1 MKLLTFK
8 LHGAEYLGALANTGI
23 VNLGAAA
30 PKDMAFS
37 SMQNFIEAGQSAL
50 DRAYALLASNPAT
63 LAFNQVDW
71 LAPLPVPPQIR
82 DCLGFEE
89 HLKNS
94 FKSALKLS
102 AMSADDPVKA
112 EQELA
117 ASGRFEVP
125 EVWYQQPLYY
135 KANRFAVA
143 QSGKDIMWPA
153 YSEVMDFELEI
164 ACVIGNKGKD
174 INKGDAEDHIF
185 GYTIYN
191 DFSARDAQM
200 VESLGMLGPAKG
212 KDFDD
217 SIILGPV
224 IVTSDE
230 LDDPYNLR
238 MQARVNGETWCDSN
252 SNTIHWKFSDMIAH
266 ISKSETLYPGEVI
279 GSGTV
284 GYGCGLEHLRFLNDG
299 DIVELEV
306 EKIGVISNKV
316 IKGSLHE

>member
-8 LHGAEYLGALANTGI
+8 LEGTEYLGALTDTG
-23 VNLGAAA
+23 VFNLSAAV
-30 PKDMAFS
+30 PEDIAFS
-37 SMQNFIEAGQSAL
+37 SMQHFIEAGQLAL
-50 DRAYALLASNPAT
+50 DRAYALLESSSVSIPSD
-63 LAFNQVDW
+63 QVDF
-71 LAPLPVPPQIR
+71 LAPLPLPPQIR

-94 FKSALKLS
+94 FESAMKLS
-102 AMSADDPVKA
+102 AMAADDPVAA
-112 EQELA
+112 ERELR
-117 ASGRFEVP
+117 ASGRFTVP

-135 KANRFAVA
+135 KANRFSVA
-143 QSGKDIMWPA
+143 ESGKDVVWPA
-153 YSEVMDFELEI
+153 YSEVMDFELEM
-164 ACVIGNKGKD
+164 ACIVGKKGKD
-174 INKGDAEDHIF
+174 ISKVNAEDHIF

-191 DFSARDAQM
+191 DFSARDAQIL
-200 VESLGMLGPAKG
+200 ESPGMLGPAKS

-224 IVTSDE
+224 IVTKDE
-230 LDDPYNLR
+230 LDDPYSLR

-252 SNTIHWKFSDMIAH
+252 SSTIHWKFSDMIAH
-266 ISKSETLYPGEVI
+266 ISKSETLHPGEVI

-284 GYGCGLEHLRFLNDG
+284 GVGCGLEHLRFLNDG

-316 IKGSLHE
+316 TRQ

>member
-8 LHGAEYLGALANTGI
+8 LAGTEYLGALTDTG
-23 VNLGAAA
+23 VFNLSAAV
-30 PKDMAFS
+30 PEDIAFS
-37 SMQNFIEAGQSAL
+37 SMQHFIEAGQLAL
-50 DRAYALLASNPAT
+50 DRAYALLESSSVSIT
-63 LAFNQVDW
+63 SDQVDF
-71 LAPLPVPPQIR
+71 LAPLPLPPQIR

-94 FKSALKLS
+94 FESAMKLS
-102 AMSADDPVKA
+102 AMAADDPVAA
-112 EQELA
+112 ERELR
-117 ASGRFEVP
+117 ASGRFTVP

-135 KANRFAVA
+135 KANRFSVA
-143 QSGKDIMWPA
+143 ESGKDVVWPA

-164 ACVIGNKGKD
+164 ACIVGKKGKD
-174 INKGDAEDHIF
+174 ISKVNAEDHIF

-191 DFSARDAQM
+191 DFSARDAQIL
-200 VESLGMLGPAKG
+200 ESPGMLGPAKS

-224 IVTSDE
+224 IVTKDE
-230 LDDPYNLR
+230 LDDPYSLR

-252 SNTIHWKFSDMIAH
+252 SSTIHWKFSDMIAH
-266 ISKSETLYPGEVI
+266 ISKSETLHPGEVI

-284 GYGCGLEHLRFLNDG
+284 GFGCGLEHLRFLNDG

-316 IKGSLHE
+316 TRQ

>member
-8 LHGAEYLGALANTGI
+8 LAGTEYLGALTDTG
-23 VNLGAAA
+23 VFNLSAAA
-30 PKDMAFS
+30 PEDIAFS
-37 SMQNFIEAGQSAL
+37 SMQHFIEAGQLAL
-50 DRAYALLASNPAT
+50 DRAYALLESSSASIPSD
-63 LAFNQVDW
+63 QVDF
-71 LAPLPVPPQIR
+71 LAPLPLPPQIR

-94 FKSALKLS
+94 FESAIKLS
-102 AMSADDPVKA
+102 AMAVDDPVVA
-112 EQELA
+112 ERELR
-117 ASGRFEVP
+117 ASGRFTVP

-135 KANRFAVA
+135 KANRFSVA
-143 QSGKDIMWPA
+143 ESGKDVVWPA
-153 YSEVMDFELEI
+153 YSEVMDFELEM
-164 ACVIGNKGKD
+164 ACIVGKKGKD
-174 INKGDAEDHIF
+174 ISKVNAEDHIF

-191 DFSARDAQM
+191 DFSARDAQIL
-200 VESLGMLGPAKG
+200 ESPGMLGPAKS

-224 IVTSDE
+224 IVTKDE
-230 LDDPYNLR
+230 LDDPYSLR

-252 SNTIHWKFSDMIAH
+252 SSTIHWKFSDMIAH
-266 ISKSETLYPGEVI
+266 ISKSETLHPGEVI

-284 GYGCGLEHLRFLNDG
+284 GFGCGLEHLRFLNDG

-316 IKGSLHE
+316 TRQ

>member
-8 LHGAEYLGALANTGI
+8 LEGTEYLGALTDTG
-23 VNLGAAA
+23 VFNLSAAV
-30 PKDMAFS
+30 PEDIAFS
-37 SMQNFIEAGQSAL
+37 SMQHFIEAGQLAL
-50 DRAYALLASNPAT
+50 DRAYALLESSSASIPSD
-63 LAFNQVDW
+63 QVDF
-71 LAPLPVPPQIR
+71 LAPLPLPPQIR

-94 FKSALKLS
+94 FESAMKLS
-102 AMSADDPVKA
+102 AMAADDPVAA
-112 EQELA
+112 ERELR
-117 ASGRFEVP
+117 ASGRFTVP

-135 KANRFAVA
+135 KANRFSVA
-143 QSGKDIMWPA
+143 ESGKNVVWPA
-153 YSEVMDFELEI
+153 YSEVMDFELEM
-164 ACVIGNKGKD
+164 ACIVGKKGKD
-174 INKGDAEDHIF
+174 ISKVNAEDHIF

-191 DFSARDAQM
+191 DFSARDAQIL
-200 VESLGMLGPAKG
+200 ESPGMLGPAKS

-224 IVTSDE
+224 IVTKDE
-230 LDDPYNLR
+230 LDDPYSLR

-252 SNTIHWKFSDMIAH
+252 SSTIHWKFSDMIAH
-266 ISKSETLYPGEVI
+266 ISKSETLHPGEVI

-284 GYGCGLEHLRFLNDG
+284 GFGCGLEHLRFLNDG

-316 IKGSLHE
+316 TRQ

>member
-8 LHGAEYLGALANTGI
+8 LAGTEYLGALTDTG
-23 VNLGAAA
+23 VFNLSAAA
-30 PKDMAFS
+30 PEDIAFS
-37 SMQNFIEAGQSAL
+37 SMQHFIEAGQLAL
-50 DRAYALLASNPAT
+50 DRAYALLESSSVSIPSD
-63 LAFNQVDW
+63 QVDF
-71 LAPLPVPPQIR
+71 LAPLPLPPQIR

-94 FKSALKLS
+94 FESAMKLS
-102 AMSADDPVKA
+102 AMAADDPVAA
-112 EQELA
+112 ERELR
-117 ASGRFEVP
+117 ASGRFTVP

-135 KANRFAVA
+135 KANRFSVA
-143 QSGKDIMWPA
+143 ESGKDVVWPA

-164 ACVIGNKGKD
+164 ACIVGKKGKD
-174 INKGDAEDHIF
+174 ISKVNAEDHIF

-191 DFSARDAQM
+191 DFSARDAQIL
-200 VESLGMLGPAKG
+200 ESPGMLGPAKS

-224 IVTSDE
+224 IVTKDE
-230 LDDPYNLR
+230 LDDPYSLR

-252 SNTIHWKFSDMIAH
+252 SSTIHWKFSDMIAH
-266 ISKSETLYPGEVI
+266 ISKSETLHPGEVI

-284 GYGCGLEHLRFLNDG
+284 GFGCGLEHLRFLNDG

-316 IKGSLHE
+316 TRQ

>member
-8 LHGAEYLGALANTGI
+8 LAGTEYLGALTDTG
-23 VNLGAAA
+23 VFNLSAAA
-30 PKDMAFS
+30 PEDIAFS
-37 SMQNFIEAGQSAL
+37 SMQHFIEAGQLAL
-50 DRAYALLASNPAT
+50 DRAYALLESSSVSIPSD
-63 LAFNQVDW
+63 QVDF
-71 LAPLPVPPQIR
+71 LAPLPLPPQIR

-94 FKSALKLS
+94 FESAMKLS
-102 AMSADDPVKA
+102 AMAADDPVVA
-112 EQELA
+112 EQELR
-117 ASGRFEVP
+117 ASGRFTVP

-135 KANRFAVA
+135 KANRFSVA
-143 QSGKDIMWPA
+143 ESGKDVVWPA
-153 YSEVMDFELEI
+153 YSEVMDFELEM
-164 ACVIGNKGKD
+164 ACIVGKKGKD
-174 INKGDAEDHIF
+174 ISKVNAEDHIF

-191 DFSARDAQM
+191 DFSARDAQIL
-200 VESLGMLGPAKG
+200 ESPGMLGPAKS

-224 IVTSDE
+224 IVTKDE
-230 LDDPYNLR
+230 LDDPYSLR

-252 SNTIHWKFSDMIAH
+252 SSTIHWKFSDMIAH
-266 ISKSETLYPGEVI
+266 ISKSETLHPGEVI

-284 GYGCGLEHLRFLNDG
+284 GFGCGLEHLRFLNDG

-316 IKGSLHE
+316 TRQ

>member
-8 LHGAEYLGALANTGI
+8 LAGTEYLGALTDTG
-23 VNLGAAA
+23 VFNLSAAA
-30 PKDMAFS
+30 PEDIAFS
-37 SMQNFIEAGQSAL
+37 SMQHFIEAGQLAL
-50 DRAYALLASNPAT
+50 DRAYALLESSSASIPSG
-63 LAFNQVDW
+63 QVDF
-71 LAPLPVPPQIR
+71 LAPLPLPPQIR

-94 FKSALKLS
+94 FESAMRLS
-102 AMSADDPVKA
+102 AMAADDPVVA
-112 EQELA
+112 ERELR
-117 ASGRFEVP
+117 ASGRFTVP

-135 KANRFAVA
+135 KANRFSVA
-143 QSGKDIMWPA
+143 ESGKDVVWPA
-153 YSEVMDFELEI
+153 YSEVMDFELEM
-164 ACVIGNKGKD
+164 ACIVGNEGKD
-174 INKGDAEDHIF
+174 ISKDNAEDHIF

-191 DFSARDAQM
+191 DFSARDAQIL
-200 VESLGMLGPAKG
+200 ESPGMLGPAKS

-224 IVTSDE
+224 IVTKDE
-230 LDDPYNLR
+230 LDDPYSLR

-252 SNTIHWKFSDMIAH
+252 SSTIHWKFSDMIAH
-266 ISKSETLYPGEVI
+266 ISKSETLHPGEVI

-284 GYGCGLEHLRFLNDG
+284 GFGCGLEHLRFLNDG

-316 IKGSLHE
+316 TRQ

>member
-8 LHGAEYLGALANTGI
+8 LAGTEYLGALTDTG
-23 VNLGAAA
+23 VFNLSAAA
-30 PKDMAFS
+30 PEDIAFS
-37 SMQNFIEAGQSAL
+37 SMQNFIEAGQLAL
-50 DRAYALLASNPAT
+50 DRAYALLESSSVSIPSD
-63 LAFNQVDW
+63 QVDF
-71 LAPLPVPPQIR
+71 LAPLPLPPQIR

-94 FKSALKLS
+94 FESAMKLS
-102 AMSADDPVKA
+102 AMAADDPVAA
-112 EQELA
+112 ERELR
-117 ASGRFEVP
+117 ASGRFTVP

-135 KANRFAVA
+135 KANRFSVA
-143 QSGKDIMWPA
+143 ESGKDVVWPA
-153 YSEVMDFELEI
+153 YSEVMDFELEM
-164 ACVIGNKGKD
+164 ACIVGKKGKD
-174 INKGDAEDHIF
+174 ISKVNAEDHIF

-191 DFSARDAQM
+191 DFSARDAQIL
-200 VESLGMLGPAKG
+200 ESPGMLGPAKS

-224 IVTSDE
+224 IVTKDE
-230 LDDPYNLR
+230 LDDPYSLR

-252 SNTIHWKFSDMIAH
+252 SSTIHWKFSDMIAH
-266 ISKSETLYPGEVI
+266 ISKSETLHPGEVI

-284 GYGCGLEHLRFLNDG
+284 GFGCGLEHLRFLNDG

-316 IKGSLHE
+316 TRQ

>member
-8 LHGAEYLGALANTGI
+8 QQGSEYLGALTDTG
-23 VNLGAAA
+23 VFNLSTAA
-30 PKDMAFS
+30 PEDIAFS
-37 SMQNFIEAGQSAL
+37 SMQHFIEAGRPAL
-50 DRAYALLASNPAT
+50 DRAYTMLASSSASIPSD
-63 LAFNQVDW
+63 QVEF
-71 LAPLPVPPQIR
+71 LAPLPLPAQIR

-94 FKSALKLS
+94 FESAIKLS
-102 AMSADDPVKA
+102 AMAADDPVKA
-112 EQELA
+112 EQALR
-117 ASGRFEVP
+117 ASGRFTVP
-125 EVWYQQPLYY
+125 EIWYQQPLYY

-143 QSGKDIMWPA
+143 QSGKDVVWPA
-153 YSEVMDFELEI
+153 YSDVMDFELEM
-164 ACVIGNKGKD
+164 ACIIGKKGKD
-174 INKGDAEDHIF
+174 ISKASADEHIF

-200 VESLGMLGPAKG
+200 RESPGLLGPAKS

-224 IVTSDE
+224 IVTRDE
-230 LDDPYNLR
+230 LADPYNLR
-238 MQARVNGETWCDSN
+238 MQARVNGETWCDNN
-252 SNTIHWKFSDMIAH
+252 SSTIYWKFSDMIAH
-266 ISKSETLYPGEVI
+266 ISKSETLHPGEVI

-284 GYGCGLEHLRFLNDG
+284 GFGCGLEHLRFLNDG

-316 IKGSLHE
+316 IRR

>member
-8 LHGAEYLGALANTGI
+8 LNGTECLGALTDTGV
-23 VNLGAAA
+23 VNLTSAA
-30 PKDMAFS
+30 PEDFAFS
-37 SMQNFIEAGQSAL
+37 SMQNFIEAGQPAL
-50 DRAYALLASNPAT
+50 DRAYALLESSYLSIPSD
-63 LAFNQVDW
+63 QVDW
-71 LAPLPVPPQIR
+71 LAPLPLPAQIR

-94 FKSALKLS
+94 FESAIKVS
-102 AMSADDPVKA
+102 AMAADDPVKA
-112 EQELA
+112 EEEFR
-117 ASGRFEVP
+117 ASGRFAVP
-125 EVWYQQPLYY
+125 KVWYQQPLYY
-135 KANRFAVA
+135 KANRFSVA
-143 QSGKDIMWPA
+143 QSGKDVVWPA
-153 YSEVMDFELEI
+153 FSEVMDFELEM
-164 ACVIGNKGKD
+164 ACIIGSKGKD
-174 INKGDAEDHIF
+174 ISNANAEDYIF

-200 VESLGMLGPAKG
+200 LESPGMLGPAKS

-224 IVTSDE
+224 IVTKDE

-252 SNTIHWKFSDMIAH
+252 SNTMHWKFSDMIAH
-266 ISKSETLYPGEVI
+266 ISNSETLYPGEVI

-284 GYGCGLEHLRFLNDG
+284 GFGCGLEHLRFLAEG
-299 DIVELEV
+299 DVVELEI

-316 IKGSLHE
+316 TRR

>member
-8 LHGAEYLGALANTGI
+8 LAGTEYLGALTDTGI
-23 VNLGAAA
+23 FNLSAAA
-30 PKDMAFS
+30 PEDIAFS
-37 SMQNFIEAGQSAL
+37 SMQHFIEAGQLAL
-50 DRAYALLASNPAT
+50 DRAYALLESSSASIPSD
-63 LAFNQVDW
+63 QVDF
-71 LAPLPVPPQIR
+71 LAPLPLPPQIR

-94 FKSALKLS
+94 FESAMKLS
-102 AMSADDPVKA
+102 AMAADDPVAA
-112 EQELA
+112 ERELR
-117 ASGRFEVP
+117 ASGRFTVP

-135 KANRFAVA
+135 KANRFSVA
-143 QSGKDIMWPA
+143 ESGKDVVWPA
-153 YSEVMDFELEI
+153 YSEVMDFELEM
-164 ACVIGNKGKD
+164 ACIVGKKGKD
-174 INKGDAEDHIF
+174 ISKVNAEDHIF

-191 DFSARDAQM
+191 DFSARDAQIL
-200 VESLGMLGPAKG
+200 ESPGMLGPAKS

-224 IVTSDE
+224 IVTKDE
-230 LDDPYNLR
+230 LDDPYSLR

-252 SNTIHWKFSDMIAH
+252 SSTIHWKFSDMIAH
-266 ISKSETLYPGEVI
+266 ISKSETLHPGEVI

-284 GYGCGLEHLRFLNDG
+284 GFGCGLEHLRFLNDG

-316 IKGSLHE
+316 TRQ